1 MPNLKMLDSKLK
13 KETKESLHKNHSF
26 NLYEL
31 LEGLAGEYMQDALIL
46 FDGNKTDAAKFL
58 GIKRSTFSEKCKK
71 MGIGQ

>member
-13 KETKESLHKNHSF
+13 KESKESLLKNHSF
-26 NLYEL
+26 KLYDL
-31 LEGLAGEYMQDALIL
+31 LEGLAGEYMQDALTL
-46 FDGNKTDAAKFL
+46 FNGNKSHAAEFL